1 MTKQTAIV
9 TRESLRTML
18 LTPNRAY
25 VEKVVGRALVV
36 LFRNQTATEQHANTT
51 NNDNGV
57 GFTGADARSG
67 SLTAKYYMKHQHL
80 TDWQLDRW
88 IKAEASGFPKLCKYW
103 RQLNEVA
110 LNNQRVSK

>member
-18 LTPNRAY
+18 LNPNRAY
-25 VEKVVGRALVV
+25 VEKVAGRALVV

-80 TDWQLDRW
+80 TDWQLDAWLRAGKTGYPR
-88 IKAEASGFPKLCKYW
+88 ICKYW
-103 RQLNEVA
+103 AQLDRA
-110 LNNQRVSK
+110 AQLKSQQ